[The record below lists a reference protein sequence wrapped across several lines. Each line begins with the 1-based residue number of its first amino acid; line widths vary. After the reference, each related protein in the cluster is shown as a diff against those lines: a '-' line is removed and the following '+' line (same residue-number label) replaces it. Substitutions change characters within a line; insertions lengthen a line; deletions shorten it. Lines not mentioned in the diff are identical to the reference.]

1 MYEVGPS
8 AARAWR
14 ELFEKVF
21 DDAGVTVRFLDH
33 RWPQPIA
40 SLWEEK
46 GLMSAFMCGRPFA
59 RSELAM
65 QAVAAPVPS
74 PPRYESQPR
83 YCSDYLAREDSGWSV
98 LEDAFG
104 GRFGWMA
111 EDSQSGF
118 QAARAH
124 LATVH
129 PRGVDVFAES
139 IGPLGNPRKTLEA
152 LAAGDVDV
160 VALDSYYLDLALWH
174 EPRLLEG
181 TRVLGHTPW
190 TPIPLLVAAP
200 GVAAKSVARVRETLL
215 HCHEIPRYRSLL
227 TDVLLERFVAPVV
240 EDWRGAYGPGVRPEH
255 SGRSNSGP

>member
-14 ELFEKVF
+14 DLFEHVF
-21 DDAGVTVRFLDH
+21 DDAGVDVEFLTH

-40 SLWEEK
+40 SLWREE

-59 RSELAM
+59 HSQLEM
-65 QAVAAPVPS
+65 QVVAAPVPS
-74 PPRYESQPR
+74 PPRYESKPR
-83 YCSDYLAREDSGWSV
+83 YCSDYLAREGSGWSA
-98 LEDAFG
+98 LQDAFG
-104 GRFGWMA
+104 ARFGWMA

-118 QAARAH
+118 HAARSH
-124 LATVH
+124 LKTLD
-129 PRGVDVFAES
+129 PRGQDVFSAS

-152 LAAGDVDV
+152 LAAGEVDV

-181 TRVLGHTPW
+181 TQVLGHTPW

-200 GVAAKSVARVRETLL
+200 GVPAKAVSRVREALL
-215 HCHEIPRYRSLL
+215 ACHEVPRYRSLL
-227 TDVLLERFVAPVV
+227 SDVLLERFMAPAVA
-240 EDWRGAYGPGVRPEH
+240 EWRAAYARQ
-255 SGRSNSGP
+255 SAA